1 MHAGGRVDRAIFPGT
16 FDPVTLGHLDIVR
29 RALTIFDHIVIGVA
43 EQREK
48 RVLFSTDERVEMIRE
63 ATADLV
69 GVEVQSFEGMLVE
82 FARSVGVRA
91 VIRGLRVISDFEYE
105 FQMAL
110 MNRRLDEGIDTVF
123 LMPSERHIYLNSTVV
138 REIARLGGPVEAF
151 VPPLVAKRLRARF
164 AGGPTS
170 VAP

>member
-1 MHAGGRVDRAIFPGT
+1 VDRAIFPGT

-48 RVLFSTDERVEMIRE
+48 RVLFSTEERVEMIRE
-63 ATADLV
+63 ATADLA
-69 GVEVQSFEGMLVE
+69 GVEVESFDGMLVQ
-82 FARSVGVRA
+82 FARAAGVRA

-123 LMPSERHIYLNSTVV
+123 LMPSERFIYLNSTVV
-138 REIARLGGPVEAF
+138 REIARLGGPVETF

-164 AGGPTS
+164 AAGPTS
-170 VAP
+170 VEP

>member
-1 MHAGGRVDRAIFPGT
+1 MDRAIFPGT

-29 RALTIFDHIVIGVA
+29 RALTIFDRIVVAVA

-48 RVLFSTDERVEMIRE
+48 RVLFSLEERVEMIRE
-63 ATADLV
+63 ATADLS
-69 GVEVQSFEGMLVE
+69 GVEVESFDGMLVE
-82 FARSVGVRA
+82 FARARGVRA
-91 VIRGLRVISDFEYE
+91 IIRGLRVISDFEYE

-110 MNRRLDEGIDTVF
+110 MNRRLDEGIDTIF

-138 REIARLGGPVEAF
+138 REIARMGGPIEAF
-151 VPPLVAKRLRARF
+151 VTPGVTKRLRARF
-164 AGGPTS
+164 TAGPTR